1 MNHLIQSL
9 RPVFEG
15 IVGQVIIFVVASFIF
30 YHLAKLKQQRG
41 VALTTLQ
48 IIETVLRAKLGDKAS
63 KILNIWVEGLKLI
76 QDGEFS
82 KEDAVGQFLRY
93 LRLNAA
99 QNGIELSDE
108 DINSLHT
115 LVLSTL
121 ETFLGK
127 KPAEIERAVNQFTVL
142 SAKKQA

>member
-1 MNHLIQSL
+1 MDSLLQLL
-9 RPVFEG
+9 RPMFDS
-15 IVGQVIIFVVASFIF
+15 IVGLVVLFVVGSFVL
-30 YHLAKLKQQRG
+30 YHLAKLKTQRG

-48 IIETVLRAKLGDKAS
+48 IIETVLKAKLGDKAS

-82 KEDAVGQFLRY
+82 KDDAVAQFLRY

-99 QNGIELSDE
+99 QNGIDLTDE

-121 ETFLGK
+121 DTFMGQ
-127 KPAEIERAVNQFTVL
+127 KPAEIQKTVNQFAAM
-142 SAKKQA
+142 SAKKEG

>member
-1 MNHLIQSL
+1 MDHLIQSL

-15 IVGQVIIFVVASFIF
+15 IVGQVILFVVGSFIL

-63 KILNIWVEGLKLI
+63 KILNIWVDGLKLI

-82 KEDAVGQFLRY
+82 KEDAVDQFLRY

>member
-1 MNHLIQSL
+1 MDHLIQSL

-15 IVGQVIIFVVASFIF
+15 IVGQVILFVVGSFIL

-63 KILNIWVEGLKLI
+63 KILSIWVEGLKLI

-82 KEDAVGQFLRY
+82 KEDAVDQFLRY

>member
-1 MNHLIQSL
+1 MDNLLQLL
-9 RPVFEG
+9 RPMFDSV
-15 IVGQVIIFVVASFIF
+15 VGLVVLFVVGSFAL
-30 YHLAKLKQQRG
+30 YHLAKLKTQRG

-48 IIETVLRAKLGDKAS
+48 IVETVLKAKLGNKAS
-63 KILNIWVEGLKLI
+63 VILHIWVEGLRLI

-82 KEDAVGQFLRY
+82 KEDAVEQFLRY
-93 LRLNAA
+93 LKLNAT

-121 ETFLGK
+121 DTFIGQ
-127 KPAEIERAVNQFTVL
+127 KPAEIQKTVNQFTAL
-142 SAKKQA
+142 SAKKEG

>member
-1 MNHLIQSL
+1 MEHLLQSL
-9 RPVFEG
+9 RPVLEG
-15 IVGQVIIFVVASFIF
+15 IVGQVILFVVGSFIL

-82 KEDAVGQFLRY
+82 KDDAVDQFLRY

-142 SAKKQA
+142 SAKNQA

>member
-1 MNHLIQSL
+1 MDHLIQSL

-15 IVGQVIIFVVASFIF
+15 IVGQVILFVVGSFIL

-63 KILNIWVEGLKLI
+63 KILSIWVEGLKLI

>member
-1 MNHLIQSL
+1 MDQLIQSL

-15 IVGQVIIFVVASFIF
+15 IVGQVILFVVGSFIL

-48 IIETVLRAKLGDKAS
+48 IIETVLKAKLGDKAS
-63 KILNIWVEGLKLI
+63 KVLNIWVDGLKLV

-82 KEDAVGQFLRY
+82 KEDAVDQFLRY

-99 QNGIELSDE
+99 QNEIELSDE

-142 SAKKQA
+142 SAKNQA

>member
-1 MNHLIQSL
+1 MDHLIQSL

-15 IVGQVIIFVVASFIF
+15 IVGQVILFVVGSFIL

-82 KEDAVGQFLRY
+82 KEDAVDQFLRY

>member
-15 IVGQVIIFVVASFIF
+15 IVGQVILFVVGSFIF
-30 YHLAKLKQQRG
+30 YHLAKLKEQRG

-82 KEDAVGQFLRY
+82 KDDAVDQFLRY

-121 ETFLGK
+121 DTFLGK
-127 KPAEIERAVNQFTVL
+127 KPAEIQRTVNQFAVM
-142 SAKKQA
+142 SAKHQA

>member
-1 MNHLIQSL
+1 MDHLIQSL

-15 IVGQVIIFVVASFIF
+15 IVGQVILFVVGSFIL

-63 KILNIWVEGLKLI
+63 KILNIGVEGLKLI

>member
-1 MNHLIQSL
+1 MDHLIQSI
-9 RPVFEG
+9 RPIFDN
-15 IVGQVIIFVVASFIF
+15 IVGQVVLFVVASFIL
-30 YHLAKLKQQRG
+30 YHLAKLKEQRG

-63 KILNIWVEGLKLI
+63 KILNIWIEGLKLI

-82 KEDAVGQFLRY
+82 KNDAVDQFLRY

-121 ETFLGK
+121 DTFLGK
-127 KPAEIERAVNQFTVL
+127 KPAEIQRTVNQFTVM
-142 SAKKQA
+142 SAKHQ

>member
-1 MNHLIQSL
+1 MDHLIQSL

-15 IVGQVIIFVVASFIF
+15 IVGQVILFVVGSFIL

-82 KEDAVGQFLRY
+82 KEDAVDQFLRY
-93 LRLNAA
+93 
-99 QNGIELSDE
+99 
-108 DINSLHT
+108 
-115 LVLSTL
+115 
-121 ETFLGK
+121 
-127 KPAEIERAVNQFTVL
+127 
-142 SAKKQA
+142 